1 MHLGD
6 IFHRK
11 LFQKYKMHFGVLLNK
26 TISEW
31 QGQNFP
37 CYNKMNRNEARTVAD
52 QIVPRDFRTTGR
64 KAISLVLWTLSD
76 SAILVLYLK
85 VRVYHGLLD
94 ASSTPQ
100 CLHVVGSLPSHQN
113 IYDAAALC
121 CKDCRHFWLHVLEIA
136 LNLRNLSLGCEDCPQ
151 SWGPNVMY

>member
-1 MHLGD
+1 MSATEV
-6 IFHRK
+6 
-11 LFQKYKMHFGVLLNK
+11 LFGMDG
-26 TISEW
+26 
-31 QGQNFP
+31 FP
-37 CYNKMNRNEARTVAD
+37 DTSFCTSLETTGWNP
-52 QIVPRDFRTTGR
+52 PRDFRTTGR

-85 VRVYHGLLD
+85 VRVYPGLLD

-121 CKDCRHFWLHVLEIA
+121 CKDCRHFWLHVLKIA

>member
-1 MHLGD
+1 MYNSYGKCLQLKCYLVWMASLTQASLPPWKPLGG
-6 IFHRK
+6 I
-11 LFQKYKMHFGVLLNK
+11 L
-26 TISEW
+26 
-31 QGQNFP
+31 QGTSGP
-37 CYNKMNRNEARTVAD
+37 LH
-52 QIVPRDFRTTGR
+52 GR

-85 VRVYHGLLD
+85 VRVYPGLLD

-121 CKDCRHFWLHVLEIA
+121 CKDCRHFWLHVLKIA

-151 SWGPNVMY
+151 SWEPNVMY